1 VWDFYRRGRRFPRFA
16 RVAESA
22 KLGAM
27 AFLRCLSSLGCPE
40 FSLGETLAVAAKHGV
55 GGVELRALGGTVEL
69 AGYLA
74 KEFGSPEELAEK
86 LRGECVRVVAF
97 NTSMKLVGG
106 STAEREQ
113 LIDIVPWAEALG
125 VRWLRVFD
133 GGKTADAGELAHA
146 VETLRW
152 WREERAARS
161 WGVDWMI
168 ETHDSLFTA
177 AAIGRLLAVV
187 PEAAILWDS
196 HHTWKKGGED
206 PLVTWRAVRGS
217 VVHVHV
223 KDSVSV
229 PSARHP
235 FTYVLPGAGEFPMA
249 PLVAELKAAEFSGPV
264 SLEWERMW
272 HPYLPPLDEALA
284 VAAARGWW

>member
-1 VWDFYRRGRRFPRFA
+1 
-16 RVAESA
+16 
-22 KLGAM
+22 M
-27 AFLRCLSSLGCPE
+27 ALFRCLSSLGCPE
-40 FSLGETLAVAAKHGV
+40 FSLEETLALAAKHGL
-55 GGVELRALGGTVEL
+55 GGVELRALGGTLEL
-69 AGYLA
+69 AGYFA
-74 KEFGSPEELAEK
+74 REFGSPEELAEK
-86 LRGECVRVVAF
+86 RRGRGPSGGEGARGGEGAPVRVVAF

-106 STAEREQ
+106 SAAQREQ
-113 LIDIVPWAEALG
+113 LMDLVPWAEALG

-133 GGKTADAGELAHA
+133 GGKTAAEAEVA
-146 VETLRW
+146 EAAETLRGW
-152 WREERAARS
+152 RAARAARG
-161 WGVDWMI
+161 WRVDWMI
-168 ETHDSLFTA
+168 ETHDSLWNA
-177 AAIGRLLAVV
+177 AAIGRLIAVV
-187 PEAAILWDS
+187 PDVAILWDA

-206 PLVTWRAVRGS
+206 PIATWRAIRAS

-249 PLVAELKAAEFSGPV
+249 PLVAELRTAGFSGPV

-272 HPYLPPLDEALA
+272 HPYLPTLDEALT